1 MKVLI
6 LDIEGGGTG
15 INLAMRAQQDDHE
28 VKYWMPTLAGKLRPF
43 GDGILTKPLDW
54 KPEMEWADL
63 IVLTG
68 NNKYADAL
76 NPYFGKGYPIFG
88 ANIRAAELE
97 LDRGKGQ
104 EVLKSYGVQTIPYTV
119 VASPEE
125 GIALIK
131 KTGKAYAMKP
141 WGGVEDC
148 ALTYVSRSPD
158 DGIFTLDKWKR
169 GGLFKGQLMMQE
181 KIDGIE
187 MGISGF
193 FGPGG
198 WNAALEESF
207 EHKKFLNDDLGANT
221 GEMGTVIR
229 HVRKSKLFNEVLEPV
244 TDYLHE
250 INYVGDCSINCMVDA
265 KGKAWPM
272 EFTMRLGWPD
282 YNIRQEVFVG
292 DSVQWMKDLLEG
304 KDTLEV
310 SSKTAAGVVM
320 AHGDFPHEDSGW
332 EPWEDFPIYGID
344 ALDDLD
350 NHTHPQQIKHGKG
363 FLWQDGKCLRPRMV
377 LTAGVYV
384 MVVSGSANTV
394 ARAADL
400 AYERAWSLKWPSN
413 IVFRTDIG
421 KRLEEQLP
429 ELQKHGFAEGMRYG

>member
-15 INLAMRAQQDDHE
+15 VNLGLRAAAHDHQ
-28 VKYWMPTLAGKLRPF
+28 VRYWMPTRAGRPRPYA
-43 GDGILTKPLDW
+43 DGMLEKPDAW
-54 KPEMEWADL
+54 EPSMDWADL

-68 NNKYADAL
+68 NNKYSSPL
-76 NPYFGKGYPIFG
+76 NEYFGKGYPIFG
-88 ANIRAAELE
+88 ANIKSAELE

-104 EVLKSYGVQTIPYTV
+104 EILKTYGVRTIPYEV

-131 KTGKAYAMKP
+131 QTGKAYAMKP

-148 ALTYVSRSPD
+148 ALTYVSSAPD
-158 DGIFTLDKWKR
+158 DGIFTLEKWKR
-169 GGLFKGQLMMQE
+169 EGLFKGQLMMQE

-187 MGISGF
+187 MGISGM

-198 WNAALEESF
+198 WNKALEESF

-229 HVRKSKLFNEVLEPV
+229 HVTKSKLFDSVLEPV
-244 TDYLHE
+244 TDYLHS
-250 INYVGDCSINCMVDA
+250 INYVGDCAINCMIDK
-265 KGKAWPM
+265 KGTAWPM

-282 YNIRQEVFVG
+282 FNIRQEVIEG
-292 DSVQWMKDLLEG
+292 DPVQWMKDLLDG
-304 KDTLEV
+304 KDTLDV
-310 SSKTAAGVVM
+310 STKIAVGIVM
-320 AHGDFPHEDSGW
+320 AHGDFPHETTGP
-332 EPWEDFPIYGID
+332 EPWSDFPIYGID
-344 ALDDLD
+344 EKNFPHL
-350 NHTHPQQIKHGKG
+350 HFQQVKEGKG
-363 FLWQDGKCLRPRMV
+363 FLWMGDKLLKPSMT

-384 MVVSGSANTV
+384 MVVSGSGRTV
-394 ARAADL
+394 KSAQAA
-400 AYERAWSLKWPSN
+400 AYKTAWDIKWPSN

-421 KRLEEQLP
+421 ERLASQLP
-429 ELQKHGFAEGMRYG
+429 VLQKHGFAEGLSYE

>member
-15 INLAMRAQQDDHE
+15 VNLGLRAVAAGHE
-28 VKYWMPTLAGKLRPF
+28 VRYWMPTRAGRPRPYA
-43 GDGILTKPLDW
+43 DGMLEKPDEWEPSMDW
-54 KPEMEWADL
+54 AEL
-63 IVLTG
+63 IILTG
-68 NNKYADAL
+68 NNKYSSPL
-76 NPYFGKGYPIFG
+76 NEYFGKGYPIFG
-88 ANIRAAELE
+88 ANIKSAELE

-104 EVLKSYGVQTIPYTV
+104 EILQRYGVKTIPYEV
-119 VASPEE
+119 VKSPEE

-131 KTGKAYAMKP
+131 ETGKAYAMKP

-148 ALTYVSRSPD
+148 SLTYVSSEPD
-158 DGIFTLDKWKR
+158 DGIFTLEKWKR
-169 GGLFKGQLMMQE
+169 EGLFKGQLMMQE

-187 MGISGF
+187 MGISGM

-198 WNAALEESF
+198 WSRALEESF

-229 HVRKSKLFNEVLEPV
+229 HVAKSKLFDQVLEPI
-244 TDYLHE
+244 TDYLHS
-250 INYVGDCSINCMVDA
+250 INYVGDCAINCMIDK
-265 KGKAWPM
+265 KGTAWPM

-282 YNIRQEVFVG
+282 FNIRQEVIES
-292 DSVQWMKDLLEG
+292 DPVQWMKDLIDG

-310 SSKTAAGVVM
+310 STRIALGVVM
-320 AHGDFPHEDSGW
+320 AHGDFPHETTGP
-332 EPWEDFPIYGID
+332 EPWADFPIYGITEENFPH
-344 ALDDLD
+344 L
-350 NHTHPQQIKHGKG
+350 HFQQVKEGKG
-363 FLWQDGKCLRPRMV
+363 FLWTGDKLVRPSMT

-384 MVVSGSANTV
+384 VVVTGSARTV
-394 ARAADL
+394 VGAAKAAYRAAW
-400 AYERAWSLKWPSN
+400 AVKWPSN

-429 ELQKHGFAEGMRYG
+429 ELQRHGYAVGMNYG